1 MLGTMEEIKAKMD
14 GNVLSLFDFLES
26 DGKSDMANTLEGNQ
40 LDRDAIMDMLETV
53 FLCGYY
59 NGHLAT
65 KHGDYR
71 KNAVY
76 RDGVSQFYDEQP

>member
-1 MLGTMEEIKAKMD
+1 MEEIKAKMA

-26 DGKSDMANTLEGNQ
+26 DGKRDIADKLESNQ
-40 LDRDAIMDMLETV
+40 LDRDVIMDILETV

-65 KHGDYR
+65 RHGDYR
-71 KNAVY
+71 ENAVY
-76 RDGVSQFYDEQP
+76 RDGVRQFYDE

>member
-1 MLGTMEEIKAKMD
+1 MLGTIEEIKAKMD
-14 GNVLSLFDFLES
+14 GNMLSLFDFLES
-26 DGKSDMANTLEGNQ
+26 DGKSDMADTLESNQ
-40 LDRDAIMDMLETV
+40 LDRNAIMDILETV

-71 KNAVY
+71 ENAVY
-76 RDGVSQFYDEQP
+76 RDGVKQFYDE

>member
-26 DGKSDMANTLEGNQ
+26 DGKSDMANTLESNQ
-40 LDRDAIMDMLETV
+40 LDRNAIMDILETV

-71 KNAVY
+71 ENAVY
-76 RDGVSQFYDEQP
+76 RDGVRQFYDE

>member
-1 MLGTMEEIKAKMD
+1 MLGTMEEIKAKMA

-26 DGKSDMANTLEGNQ
+26 DGKRDIADKLESNQ
-40 LDRDAIMDMLETV
+40 LDRDAIMDILETV

-65 KHGDYR
+65 RHGDYR
-71 KNAVY
+71 ENAVY
-76 RDGVSQFYDEQP
+76 RNGIKQFYDE

>member
-1 MLGTMEEIKAKMD
+1 MLGTMEEIKAKMA
-14 GNVLSLFDFLES
+14 GNMLSLFDFLES
-26 DGKSDMANTLEGNQ
+26 DGKRDMANKLKSNQ

-65 KHGDYR
+65 RHGDYR
-71 KNAVY
+71 ENAVY
-76 RDGVSQFYDEQP
+76 RDGVRQFYDE

>member
-1 MLGTMEEIKAKMD
+1 MLGTMEEIKAKMA

-26 DGKSDMANTLEGNQ
+26 DGKRDMADKLESNQ

-65 KHGDYR
+65 RHDYR
-71 KNAVY
+71 ENAVY
-76 RDGVSQFYDEQP
+76 RDGVRQFYDE

>member
-1 MLGTMEEIKAKMD
+1 MLGTIEENKAKMD
-14 GNVLSLFDFLES
+14 GNMLSLFDFLES
-26 DGKSDMANTLEGNQ
+26 DGKSDMADTLESNQ
-40 LDRDAIMDMLETV
+40 LDRNAIMDILETV

-71 KNAVY
+71 ENAVY
-76 RDGVSQFYDEQP
+76 RDGVRQFYDE